1 MKKILLPTDFSASAW
16 NAIVYAI
23 ALFKNEACTFYLLH
37 TYTPAFYRMDY
48 LIGGPMFSAI
58 PDGEVGLSVAG
69 LEHTLTKIKE
79 QYHNPNHHF
88 EIVSAFNILTHEI
101 NDLTATKGIDLIVMG
116 TQGATGAKELFLG
129 SNTVYVLRKVTAPV
143 LVIPENCSFTKVLN
157 MLFPTDYKT
166 HYNQKELQKIIDV
179 AKLCNASIIVLHV
192 KEEYDLTDDQLANKN
207 HLAHLLGAIPHIF
220 VEEKGKLM
228 PEAVIDYIDQEQIDL
243 LAMMNRKHSF
253 LDRLFVKHNVDQIS
267 FKIQVPFYVVR
278 DTAEVT
284 SRSAAKSTI

>member
-48 LIGGPMFSAI
+48 LIGGPIISAI
-58 PDGEVGLSVAG
+58 PDNEVNLSVAG
-69 LEHTLTKIKE
+69 LEHTLTKIKAE
-79 QYHNPNHHF
+79 YHNPNHTF
-88 EIVSAFNILTHEI
+88 KLLSAFNILTHEI
-101 NDLTATKGIDLIVMG
+101 NDLTARKGIDLIVMG

-129 SNTVYVLRKVTAPV
+129 SNTVYVLRKAIAPV
-143 LVIPENCSFTKVLN
+143 LVIPENRAFAPMMN

-166 HYNQKELQKIIDV
+166 KYKKKELQNITTI
-179 AKLCNASIIVLHV
+179 AKMCNASITILHV
-192 KEEYDLTDDQLANKN
+192 KEEYDLSEDQLTNKE
-207 HLAHLLGAIPHIF
+207 HLAHLLGAVPHIF
-220 VEEKGKLM
+220 VEDKGKLM
-228 PEAVIDYIDQEQIDL
+228 PGAVIDYIENEHIDL

-267 FKIQVPFYVVR
+267 FKVQVPFYVIR

-284 SRSAAKSTI
+284 SMSTEESIV

>member
-58 PDGEVGLSVAG
+58 PDVEVDISVAG
-69 LEHTLTKIKE
+69 LEHTLTKIND
-79 QYHNPNHHF
+79 QYHHPQHHF
-88 EIVSAFNILTHEI
+88 ELVSAFNILTHEI
-101 NDLTATKGIDLIVMG
+101 NDLVATKGIDLIVMG

-129 SNTVYVLRKVTAPV
+129 SNTVYVLRKAEAPV
-143 LVIPENCSFTKVLN
+143 LVIPENCSFTPVQR

-166 HYNQKELQKIIDV
+166 HYKQKELQKITTV
-179 AKLCNASIIVLHV
+179 AKMCNASITVLHV
-192 KEEYDLTDDQLANKN
+192 KEEYDLSDEQLANKE

-228 PEAVIDYIDQEQIDL
+228 PNAVIDYIAQKQIDL

-253 LDRLFVKHNVDQIS
+253 LDRLFVKHNVDQLS
-267 FKIQVPFYVVR
+267 FHIQVPLYVVR
-278 DTAEVT
+278 DTAKVT
-284 SRSAAKSTI
+284 SRETSKAS